1 MFNKNYK
8 ILFLASILI
17 PTFAFAEVLTKTRGI
32 FQSASDIVGKL
43 LLPLV
48 FTLAVLFFFYGVTKY
63 IWSEGDKKED
73 GKKVMV
79 WGIVA
84 LFVMSSVWG
93 LVAFI
98 EKELLG
104 SASPKN
110 VKIPTIGGS
119 SNSGDSGSGEC
130 VPDPISGNPCP

>member
-1 MFNKNYK
+1 MPNKNYSY
-8 ILFLASILI
+8 LALVIFCW
-17 PTFAFAEVLTKTRGI
+17 PVFAGAEVFGKTRGI
-32 FQSASDIVGKL
+32 LESLASIVGRVL
-43 LLPLV
+43 IPLV
-48 FTLAVLFFFYGVTKY
+48 FSLAVLFFLYGVTKY

-79 WGIVA
+79 WGVVA

-104 SASPKN
+104 SSSPKN

-119 SNSGDSGSGEC
+119 ANGGGDPEC